1 MRKALLLPAA
11 LLTAWGGAV
20 QARVLQPRLVTPSF
34 TRDPA
39 PWYPEAARSAG
50 RPGAATIDCVRQ
62 PDGTLTSCVY
72 VSETRRQL
80 NFREAARR
88 MADVDVMVVADP
100 PPAGSPEPDRVR
112 LTVNFNYPR
121 IW

>member
-1 MRKALLLPAA
+1 MRKAALLPAA
-11 LLTAWGGAV
+11 FALAWAGVV
-20 QARVLQPRLVTPSF
+20 QAQTAEPRIVTPSF
-34 TRDPA
+34 TREPA

-50 RPGAATIDCVRQ
+50 RRGAATIDCVRQ
-62 PDGTLTSCVY
+62 PDRTLTSCAY
-72 VSETRRQL
+72 VSETRRRL

-88 MADVDVMVVADP
+88 MADVKVMVVADP

-112 LTVNFNYPR
+112 LTVHFDYPR